1 MEAFGELLKPLISGP
16 LPIEKKTKTGQFWYC
31 FSCMHKLTTTLLFLL
46 LSVSVFADDKSKK
59 TQPVQPGPIQLSK
72 DGRRWVEKTLK
83 NLSLEEKVGQMINI
97 RYFTDF
103 QNFNSDNY
111 KQIRGQV
118 QKYHIGSMVLT
129 VHVDGPILLK
139 NPPLEVAAV
148 ANQLQRDSTLP
159 LLMAA
164 DFERGLDS
172 RVRAV
177 PAFPDAMA
185 FGAAGN
191 TEYAERFG
199 AITAQES
206 RSIGIHWNLFPVADV
221 NINPANPIINTRS
234 FGESPEEVSAL
245 VAAFIKGS
253 RAHGMLTAAKHFPGH
268 GDTGTDSHL
277 GVARVEGDLARLEKV
292 ELPPFQKAIDA
303 DVDSILVAH
312 VAVRALDP
320 DPNKVATISH
330 KVITDVLKNQLKFN
344 GVVVTDA
351 LDMRGLTS
359 LYPPGEGSPTA
370 KAAVDSVKAGN
381 DVILW
386 PTDLDGAFNGIL
398 DAVKRGEIPVAQID
412 ASVKKI
418 LEMKAS
424 VGLDKNRFVDLEQ
437 VSYLVSKPEDVQFA
451 QQVADEAVT
460 LVRNNGRVLPVQ
472 KLQARPTE
480 AEIFQANVKPGK
492 HAVGIIITDTVRGD
506 WGHAFEAAFK
516 ERRAD
521 AVFFHIDNSV
531 AAVLT
536 PAVLQAVKE
545 ADKVVVAAY
554 VVPTPAKQVM
564 VDGKLVNSVGLE
576 QGSGELLRQVLDVA
590 AAKTAVIA
598 LGNPYVAQNF
608 PDVQTYIC
616 TYSNATSS
624 ELSAVKALFGE
635 LQAHGKLPVTL
646 PGIAE
651 RGFSLPLPSAQ
662 VQPQSAAMNM
672 ANPK

>member
-1 MEAFGELLKPLISGP
+1 M
-16 LPIEKKTKTGQFWYC
+16 
-31 FSCMHKLTTTLLFLL
+31 
-46 LSVSVFADDKSKK
+46 
-59 TQPVQPGPIQLSK
+59 
-72 DGRRWVEKTLK
+72 
-83 NLSLEEKVGQMINI
+83 
-97 RYFTDF
+97 
-103 QNFNSDNY
+103 
-111 KQIRGQV
+111 
-118 QKYHIGSMVLT
+118 
-129 VHVDGPILLK
+129 
-139 NPPLEVAAV
+139 
-148 ANQLQRDSTLP
+148 
-159 LLMAA
+159 
-164 DFERGLDS
+164 
-172 RVRAV
+172 
-177 PAFPDAMA
+177 
-185 FGAAGN
+185 
-191 TEYAERFG
+191 
-199 AITAQES
+199 
-206 RSIGIHWNLFPVADV
+206 
-221 NINPANPIINTRS
+221 
-234 FGESPEEVSAL
+234 
-245 VAAFIKGS
+245 
-253 RAHGMLTAAKHFPGH
+253 
-268 GDTGTDSHL
+268 
-277 GVARVEGDLARLEKV
+277 
-292 ELPPFQKAIDA
+292 
-303 DVDSILVAH
+303 DSILVAH
-312 VAVRALDP
+312 VAVPALDP

-330 KVITDVLKNQLKFN
+330 KVITDILKNRLKFN

-370 KAAVDSVKAGN
+370 RAAVDSVKAGN

-424 VGLDKNRFVDLEQ
+424 VGLDKNRFVDLQQ
-437 VSYLVSKPEDVQFA
+437 VSYLVSKPEDMQFA

-460 LVRNNGRVLPVQ
+460 LVRNNGQVLPVQ

-492 HAVGIIITDTVRGD
+492 HVVGIIITDTVRGD

-536 PAVLQAVKE
+536 PAVLQAVKDAE
-545 ADKVVVAAY
+545 KVVVAAY

-576 QGSGELLRQVLDVA
+576 QGSGELLRQILDIA

-608 PDVQTYIC
+608 PNVQTYIC

-651 RGFSLPLPSAQ
+651 RGFSLPLPSAP